1 MSTPSMRKALEE
13 ILEHAREGNMEEIIN
28 TTQDALHIL
37 HGGQLLTTR
46 EAATY
51 LGIRSI
57 NTLKAIVIRN
67 NIPYQRVGNR
77 MMLSLTE
84 LERLKQ
90 DPLMRNLKASEALH
104 DKTEI
109 PGADERLSAEE
120 MRDLEDTRP
129 GQLPWKAQAQPRT
142 DSATK

>member
-1 MSTPSMRKALEE
+1 MSTSSMRKVLEN
-13 ILEHAREGNMEEIIN
+13 ILEYAREGNVEEIIN
-28 TTQDALHIL
+28 TTQDALHTL
-37 HGGQLLTTR
+37 NDRQLLTTR

-57 NTLKAIVIRN
+57 NTLKALVIRN

-77 MMLSLTE
+77 MMLPLTE
-84 LERLKQ
+84 LERLKN
-90 DPLMRNLKASEALH
+90 DPLMRGVQASETLH

-109 PGADERLSAEE
+109 PGTDEGLNAEE
-120 MRDLEDTRP
+120 LRDLEDARP

-142 DSATK
+142 DSVTR